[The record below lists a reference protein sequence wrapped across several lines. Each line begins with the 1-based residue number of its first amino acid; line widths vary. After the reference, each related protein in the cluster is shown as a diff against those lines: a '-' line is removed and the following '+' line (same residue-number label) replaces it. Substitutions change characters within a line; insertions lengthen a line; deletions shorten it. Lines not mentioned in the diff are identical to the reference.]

1 MENTNMETKNVKTKN
16 EAEIVG
22 ILKENKLKIEKD
34 RIMGSLVIQY
44 GDNVDQQTEVSVF
57 VNRKK
62 ADGEINK
69 KFAEMIETNAKLVSQ
84 ACATDEKPVTTLRI
98 YGNGDFTPSV
108 DLYER
113 YNENSDSNLADVQIQ
128 MGFGKIY
135 IGDIPKEQFKGEF
148 DMIIY
153 LTKDPSKEVKKGKK
167 TDRLAI
173 EGVFITYKGAIKPI
187 NFVVEDEELIE
198 GLEDCEKGQT
208 INVWGSC
215 KVAQITKVVTKKS
228 GFGGKAKT
236 DETSLTFREL
246 IIEGGDP
253 VKEDSDEAIES
264 SVVKAGLA
272 ERETFLKELKNKAKS
287 DTKAPKG
294 KGGFGGNGGESKGKD
309 IGDIPF

>member
-44 GDNVDQQTEVSVF
+44 GDDVDQQAEVSVF

-62 ADGEINK
+62 KDGEVNK
-69 KFAEMIETNAKLVSQ
+69 KYAEMLETNAKLVSQ
-84 ACATDEKPVTTLRI
+84 PLSTEEKPTSTLRI
-98 YGNGDFTPSV
+98 YGNGDFTPNI

-113 YNENSDSNLADVQIQ
+113 YNENTDSNLSDIQIS

-153 LTKDPSKEVKKGKK
+153 LTKDPAKEVVKGKK
-167 TDRLAI
+167 TKRLAL
-173 EGVFITYKGAIKPI
+173 EGIFITYMGAIKPI
-187 NFVVEDEELIE
+187 SFVVEDEELIE
-198 GLEDCEKGQT
+198 GLEECEKGQT

-215 KVAQITKVVTKKS
+215 KVAQITKITTKKS

-246 IIEGGDP
+246 IVEGGDP
-253 VKEDSDEAIES
+253 ISEDSEEAIES

-287 DTKAPKG
+287 GEKASKG
-294 KGGFGGNGGESKGKD
+294 KGGFGGNGGDNKD
-309 IGDIPF
+309 KNADIPF

>member
-1 MENTNMETKNVKTKN
+1 MATTNTENKNVKTKN

-44 GDNVDQQTEVSVF
+44 GDNVDQQAEVSIF
-57 VNRKK
+57 INRKK
-62 ADGEINK
+62 KDGEVNK
-69 KFAEMIETNAKLVSQ
+69 KFAEMIETNEKLVSQ
-84 ACATDEKPVTTLRI
+84 ANATEERPVSTLRI
-98 YGNGDFTPSV
+98 YGNGDFKPSV

-113 YNENSDSNLADVQIQ
+113 YNENTDSNLADIQIS

-135 IGDIPKEQFKGEF
+135 IDDIPKNQFKGEF

-153 LTKDPSKEVKKGKK
+153 LTKDPAKEVKKGKK

-173 EGVFITYKGAIKPI
+173 EGVFITYTGAIKPI
-187 NFVVEDEELIE
+187 NFVVEDENLIE

-215 KVAQITKVVTKKS
+215 KVAQITKITTKKS

-253 VKEDSDEAIES
+253 IKEDSDEAIES

-272 ERETFLKELKNKAKS
+272 ERETFLKELKNKSKSKS
-287 DTKAPKG
+287 DKASKG
-294 KGGFGGNGGESKGKD
+294 KGGFGGDGGDSKIKD
-309 IGDIPF
+309 SDILF

>member
-1 MENTNMETKNVKTKN
+1 MENTEKSIKTKN
-16 EAEIVG
+16 EVEVVG

-34 RIMGSLVIQY
+34 RIMGSLVVQY
-44 GDNVDQQTEVSVF
+44 GADVDQQTEVSVF

-62 ADGEINK
+62 KDGEVNK
-69 KFAEMIETNAKLVSQ
+69 KFAEMIETNDKLVSQ
-84 ACATDEKPVTTLRI
+84 ANATEERPVTTLRI
-98 YGNGDFTPSV
+98 YGNGDFTPNI

-113 YNENSDSNLADVQIQ
+113 YNENTDSNLSDIQIS

-135 IGDIPKEQFKGEF
+135 IGDIPKDQFKGEF

-153 LTKDPSKEVKKGKK
+153 LTKDPTKEVKKGKK
-167 TDRLAI
+167 TSRLAI

-253 VKEDSDEAIES
+253 IKEDSDEAIES
-264 SVVKAGLA
+264 SVVKSGLA